1 MGQQPNRHSAVGSN
15 SLTPT
20 LKRNLNKISSAYY
33 QNPSLNNNNSFND
46 YNDLQFPNQR
56 VNINHLN

>member
-1 MGQQPNRHSAVGSN
+1 MGLQPNRHSALVSS

-46 YNDLQFPNQR
+46 YNDLQFPN
-56 VNINHLN
+56 